1 MLRSVSFVRCSYL
14 VYCNHYNP
22 LRELVVC
29 LPHQQIQ
36 DYPFIFTVLFFFLVV
51 VKKCKNQYMGNCI
64 SKINKDLIFVYEKQR
79 ITFLS
84 KGVLRR
90 VRCMGTKETYTG
102 AYSLMRFSEIIT
114 LNPLKTGIW
123 CKDL

>member
-1 MLRSVSFVRCSYL
+1 
-14 VYCNHYNP
+14 
-22 LRELVVC
+22 
-29 LPHQQIQ
+29 
-36 DYPFIFTVLFFFLVV
+36 
-51 VKKCKNQYMGNCI
+51 MGNCI

-102 AYSLMRFSEIIT
+102 AYSLMVFRNNNLKSVKNWD
-114 LNPLKTGIW
+114 LVQRPLKQM
-123 CKDL
+123 CLV